1 MRAKK
6 QRSFF
11 AVLLILGIGIPGSI
25 GIFVAQIRAVAEQ
38 AGASNVL
45 QVAETSTPTPSS
57 TQFPDATLSLTSTNV
72 PLSTKPSHIY
82 AYVQAPSEVLA
93 APYVIL
99 KAFSSRPTLKE
110 VISIR
115 GFFNSQ
121 EFVCPNGACV
131 MYLQGSSRFDFRAY
145 SDQGGSSDEVIASV
159 SVTKT
164 QTGYFVHIDS
174 VNQFTIFHNA
184 CANAWGVFDQNNV
197 TWDDFVQSPAEINTK
212 KTLHTLATQL
222 LLNGI
227 VDAKDCPAGGLSVGL
242 NWPTGCGLEKATP
255 KMLEWQNQYDDYIW
269 LSSRDD
275 GAPPKILKTLI
286 EIESQFWPGNSRF
299 YVDEVGLGQINQ
311 LGVDV
316 LLRRDPTL
324 YQQVCPGVLADCS
337 HPYVSLGSADQA
349 MIRGA
354 VAKLADASCATCEHG
369 IDLDRAKESVS
380 LLGQILVANCKQ
392 VDQILSNL
400 KIPKDEDVA
409 AATATAVAATAQAGG
424 QVSNTRYEDLWRFT
438 FVSYHSG
445 GNCLQEALQATLKEH
460 QPLEWEHVR
469 KHIKCKGGVDYAEGF
484 LAQLQSF
491 DRYLYQLTDTDVA
504 AQVPPIPTIIP
515 TRTEVP
521 SPTAFVSSAT
531 VKVQVFMDRNGDK
544 NPEDGEWIDAMSV
557 LLTTANGGQITQ
569 RTQNGITIFDM
580 SQFPPGVSVTVS
592 LPGLYRSQTFDL
604 PAQGEVLVTFM
615 FEQPVLPT
623 RIP

>member
-6 QRSFF
+6 HRSFF
-11 AVLLILGIGIPGSI
+11 ALLLLLGIGIPGSI
-25 GIFVAQIRAVAEQ
+25 GIFVAQGRAIAEQ
-38 AGASNVL
+38 AGTSNVV
-45 QVAETSTPTPSS
+45 QVAETSTPTLTS
-57 TQFPDATLSLTSTNV
+57 TQLPDATLSLTSTSI
-72 PLSTKPSHIY
+72 PLSNKPSHIY
-82 AYVQAPSEVLA
+82 AYVQAPSGALT

-110 VISIR
+110 AISIR

-121 EFVCPNGACV
+121 EFVCPNSACV
-131 MYLQGSSRFDFRAY
+131 MYLQGSSRFDFHAY
-145 SDQGGSSDEVIASV
+145 SDQGGVSDEVIASV

-164 QTGYFVHIDS
+164 QNGYFVHIDS
-174 VNQFTIFHNA
+174 VNQFTVFHNA

-197 TWDDFVQSPAEINTK
+197 TWDDFVQTPAELNTK

-222 LLNGI
+222 LLHGI
-227 VDAKDCPAGGLSVGL
+227 VDAKDCPTGGLSLAL
-242 NWPTGCGLEKATP
+242 NWPTACGLEKATP

-275 GAPPKILKTLI
+275 GIAPKVLKTLI
-286 EIESQFWPGNSRF
+286 EIESQYWPGNQRF
-299 YVDEVGLGQINQ
+299 YVDEVGLGQLNQ

-337 HPYVSLGSADQA
+337 HPYVSLEPAQQA

-354 VAKLADASCATCEHG
+354 VAKLADATCPTCEYG
-369 IDLDRAKESVS
+369 LDINKAKESVS
-380 LLGQILVANCKQ
+380 LLGQLLVANCQQ

-400 KIPKDEDVA
+400 KIPKDEDVD

-445 GNCLQEALQATLKEH
+445 GNCLQQALQATLKEH
-460 QPLEWEHVR
+460 QPLEWDHVK
-469 KHIKCKGGVDYAEGF
+469 KHIKCKGGRDYAEGF
-484 LAQLQSF
+484 LEQLQSF

-504 AQVPPIPTIIP
+504 AEVQPLPIIIP

-521 SPTAFVSSAT
+521 TPTVNVSSAT

-544 NPEDGEWIDAMSV
+544 NPQEGEWIDAMSV
-557 LLTTANGGQITQ
+557 LLTTSNGDQITQ

-580 SQFPPGVSVTVS
+580 SQFTPGISVTVS

-604 PAQGEVLVTFM
+604 PAQGEVLITFM

-623 RIP
+623 SIP